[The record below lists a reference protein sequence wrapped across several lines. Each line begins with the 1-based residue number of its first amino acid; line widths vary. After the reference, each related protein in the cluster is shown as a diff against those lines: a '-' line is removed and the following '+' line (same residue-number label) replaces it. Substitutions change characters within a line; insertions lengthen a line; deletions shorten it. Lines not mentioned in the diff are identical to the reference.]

1 MKTYRYSGHSRS
13 DPANYRPP
21 GELERWLKRDP
32 IELFAERLVEQG
44 QAARDDLESVA
55 SEARTNVDETVEAVL
70 AAPRPGV
77 ADMFQKHLRIRGRAA
92 MRREVPVPQ
101 LGDMAESV
109 LILTWHVAPG
119 DAVEVGDV
127 LAEVETDKARADI
140 ESPLTGVLVELL
152 AEADSE
158 VAVGAPL
165 CVIDG

>member
-1 MKTYRYSGHSRS
+1 
-13 DPANYRPP
+13 
-21 GELERWLKRDP
+21 
-32 IELFAERLVEQG
+32 
-44 QAARDDLESVA
+44 
-55 SEARTNVDETVEAVL
+55 
-70 AAPRPGV
+70 
-77 ADMFQKHLRIRGRAA
+77 